1 MSPQEKEQAQLLV
14 KSVSSNLLCYSIMH
28 MNNAMSDCEFHEKLE
43 TCIKFIKLAQSK
55 IVCK

>member
-1 MSPQEKEQAQLLV
+1 MSPQEREQAQLIV
-14 KSVSSNLLCYSIMH
+14 KSVSSNLLCYSTIY

-43 TCIKFIKLAQSK
+43 TCIKSIKLAQSK